1 MLVFYHDYHMAA
13 ESKNVRRAMNK
24 MGDELFPIY
33 MELHFADTLA
43 QSDYMRREKL
53 ENIGGIRVCYEEIL
67 AKEQSVSLKSL
78 AVTGSDLIVMG

>member
-1 MLVFYHDYHMAA
+1 MLVFCHDYHMAA

-33 MELHFADTLA
+33 MEIHFADTLA

-53 ENIGGIRVCYEEIL
+53 ENIEGIRVCYEEIL

>member
-33 MELHFADTLA
+33 MEIHFADTLA

-53 ENIGGIRVCYEEIL
+53 ENIGGIREEIL

>member
-1 MLVFYHDYHMAA
+1 
-13 ESKNVRRAMNK
+13 
-24 MGDELFPIY
+24 
-33 MELHFADTLA
+33 MEIHFADTLA
-43 QSDYMRREKL
+43 QSDYMRKEKL

>member
-33 MELHFADTLA
+33 MEIHFADTLA
-43 QSDYMRREKL
+43 QSDYMRRENWKTS
-53 ENIGGIRVCYEEIL
+53 EESGY
-67 AKEQSVSLKSL
+67 AMKKYWRRSKVFR
-78 AVTGSDLIVMG
+78 